1 MNRGRPKQ
9 PDKPKIPKLSLPKD
23 IIITEISETLPN
35 IYNSPR

>member
-1 MNRGRPKQ
+1 MYRGRPKQ
-9 PDKPKIPKLSLPKD
+9 QDKPKIPKLSLPKD